1 MNARRRRRQL
11 VLRAL
16 FEIRGAFPEN
26 TGELLDMTD
35 SELLELYVTIEKAV
49 QSAQETLPP
58 GQI

>member
-1 MNARRRRRQL
+1 MNARLRQL

>member
-1 MNARRRRRQL
+1 MNARRRQL

-16 FEIRGAFPEN
+16 FEVRGAFPEN

-35 SELLELYVTIEKAV
+35 AELLELYVTIEKAV